1 MLTIGFSWKMMEKL
15 AEMLISVGFLDPHI
29 FTTTQ
34 ISKQPTLV
42 VQVMAN
48 AMKNDYVVSAYN
60 TGDH

>member
-1 MLTIGFSWKMMEKL
+1 MLKIGFSWKMMEKS